1 MCREPISPELVLI
14 DPELAASLDE
24 QETPMIDTPNPTQTA
39 DSPSIETLMFKAGLI
54 SADDLGELVRDAV
67 VAQRPVAALAIE
79 RNLVTPRALELLLA
93 DTNEEPPAPEPV
105 VLEPAPEPL
114 APPVAP
120 PVAPVPPVAPEPPL
134 APAAVA
140 AVVPAPEPE
149 PEQAPQP
156 VEPTPLHAVIPV
168 DEQAAAY
175 EILVRLTTGDT
186 VRVGDAPSRADA
198 EDVARSTARR
208 FAEAA
213 EWPLVGGRCLRP
225 DLVVSVDLVRRLED
239 SARR

>member
-1 MCREPISPELVLI
+1 MRREPISPELALI

-120 PVAPVPPVAPEPPL
+120 VPPVAPEPPL
-134 APAAVA
+134 APAAV
-140 AVVPAPEPE
+140 VPAPEPE
-149 PEQAPQP
+149 PEQAPPP
-156 VEPTPLHAVIPV
+156 VEPTPLHAVTPV

-186 VRVGDAPSRADA
+186 VRVGDADSRAHA

-208 FAEAA
+208 FAESA

-225 DLVVSVDLVRRLED
+225 DLVVSVDLVRKLED
-239 SARR
+239 